1 MLKKLLILVFIVSM
15 VTQWKLVWGEDFNFR
30 YTKWGMT
37 KEEVFASEEMD
48 PIEKNGDMIKYKTQI
63 LGKNVELLYLFVG
76 NKLIGASYKLDE
88 NYLNSDHFI
97 KAYTQ
102 FKEALMK
109 KYGQPNREI
118 TNWINDTYKNVR
130 KKWGLALSL
139 GHIEYAALW
148 KIQSSTIECSLRGEN
163 YNILCLVKYSSTEYS
178 HLSEETKKKDTLDPL

>member
-118 TNWINDTYKNVR
+118 TNWINDTYK
-130 KKWGLALSL
+130 
-139 GHIEYAALW
+139 IF
-148 KIQSSTIECSLRGEN
+148 
-163 YNILCLVKYSSTEYS
+163 VKMLPYGKS
-178 HLSEETKKKDTLDPL
+178 KVQP